1 MIRAGEG
8 KDLAGK
14 LFEGVIRSK
23 AGEDIA
29 VEISFSVWADSDRL
43 FVTRAMRDVRGRR
56 RAAEERQYLQAQLFQ
71 AQKPEALGMLAGG
84 IAHDF
89 NNLLTVILGNARLL
103 EGDLAPGTPGGEE
116 VAAIMVA
123 GERLFLL

>member
-1 MIRAGEG
+1 MIGTAMNRLVPADWKAAYQGRCDMIRAGEG

-43 FVTRAMRDVRGRR
+43 FVTRAMRDVRGQLFAERPGLPAHLVHGEGD
-56 RAAEERQYLQAQLFQ
+56 AAVLWPAGGRQDAQLQ
-71 AQKPEALGMLAGG
+71 RQEQ
-84 IAHDF
+84 
-89 NNLLTVILGNARLL
+89 
-103 EGDLAPGTPGGEE
+103 
-116 VAAIMVA
+116 
-123 GERLFLL
+123 